1 MPDIKPRD
9 LRELLLQPV
18 LWVLVYGAL
27 IAYGLY
33 AWFTIPVE
41 VLPRFNFPQIKVIAH
56 EPGAGAPELET
67 QVVRPLEGRL
77 LALPGLADL
86 RSVMG
91 NGTAELDVRFA
102 EGGDAQQ
109 ALQSVQGAIGMA
121 RAELPPSVEPL
132 AEIMGNSVNEIADYA
147 AVIPSGTDPA
157 EVQHSVLAGV
167 VPALRALPGVQRVE
181 VYGAGGEALWVQ
193 PDLAALRR
201 YGVSAAALATAIREQ
216 VLLTPG
222 GYVTMGH
229 QDVFIEARA
238 LPATIKDVESLPVP
252 GPGGPIPL
260 RALARV
266 VRSSIPTLNSVSL
279 DGAPTLAL
287 AVFKQPGASTIPVS
301 KAVRA
306 ELAATAAGLPA
317 GTRWERIYGQDRLV
331 GVVGKDLGLNLAAGG
346 LLAIGVLL
354 WVLGGGRGTWVLAVS
369 IPLSL
374 LMGIAGLHAAGQGLN
389 LMTLGA
395 LTVAVGLLAD
405 DAIIVLESV
414 YHRWER
420 GDAHLPG
427 ILNGL
432 KDIAGPDITG
442 TLTTISVFVPLL
454 FVGGLAGIF
463 FIPFALAMTLSL
475 LASLLVS
482 LTFIP
487 IALGFLRGHK
497 ISGEGR
503 GAGAVNALRVLNG
516 HIFEWVLRRPGTAL
530 AVCAGL
536 LAASAAGLALV
547 PVNFLPLPNEGV
559 LLESFTLPPG
569 SSQEDTQAAVA
580 AITRRLRADPEVA
593 HTLARIGS
601 PSGGAY
607 TEPAYAGEI
616 MIALKPGV
624 SVNSLNAIA
633 QRLTEESKMPGVQSA
648 IDTPTLERVGE
659 SLSGLPQPFVL
670 DLFGDSVDELRRLAG
685 KVAGRLRGIP
695 SLTGIFNNDAYP
707 VSQLRIEPR
716 TAALALRGL
725 TPADLQAQ
733 LSPLLTGETAAQV
746 PAGNVPLALY
756 VRLAGAPQLS
766 QAQLKTLPIR
776 CSGGWTPLGQLA
788 DIRLETVPNQ
798 LRHIAGARA
807 LEISATPTGPL
818 GSVISAARRALASLE
833 LPPGYRLSFG
843 GLYPQLERAALG
855 LAAAALAAFAL
866 MFGVMVM
873 QFDGLLAPGLLL
885 LLTPLAFT
893 GGAIA
898 LAVSGVGLNATGL
911 VAFLTLIGIGIN
923 HGIVLLHRARRS
935 EAAGM
940 SPEAAVREAIQVRFR
955 PIVLTTL
962 TAVLGMLPTALG
974 FGEGAAP
981 EQGLAIV
988 TLGGVIWSALLSTNL
1003 IPAFYLKRR
1012 LKASAAREPE

>member
-1 MPDIKPRD
+1 MPDIRPRGF
-9 LRELLLQPV
+9 RELLLQPV

-27 IAYGLY
+27 VAYGLY
-33 AWFTIPVE
+33 AWLNIPVE
-41 VLPRFNFPQIKVIAH
+41 VLPRFNFPQIRVIAH
-56 EPGAGAPELET
+56 EPGAGAAELET

-77 LALPGLADL
+77 LSLPGLADL

-91 NGTAELDVRFA
+91 DGTAELDARFTA
-102 EGGDAQQ
+102 GGDARL

-121 RAELPPSVEPL
+121 RAELPPGVEPL
-132 AEIMGNSVNEIADYA
+132 AEIMGNSINEIADYA
-147 AVIPSGTDPA
+147 VVVPPGTDPA
-157 EVQHSVLAGV
+157 EVQRAVLAGA

-181 VYGAGGEALWVQ
+181 LYGAGGEALWVQ

-201 YGVSAAALATAIREQ
+201 YGVSAAALSRALHEQ

-229 QDVFIEARA
+229 QDVFIEARD

-279 DGAPTLAL
+279 DGAPTIAL

-301 KAVRA
+301 RAVQA
-306 ELAATAAGLPA
+306 ALASSSGLPP
-317 GTRWERIYGQDRLV
+317 GTRWERIYGQGRLV
-331 GVVGKDLGLNLAAGG
+331 GVVGRDLGVNLAAGG

-354 WVLGGGRGTWVLAVS
+354 LVLGGGRGTWVLALS

-374 LMGIAGLHAAGQGLN
+374 LMGIAGLYAAGQGLN

-405 DAIIVLESV
+405 DAIIVLESI
-414 YHRWER
+414 YHRWEQ

-442 TLTTISVFVPLL
+442 TLTTVSVFVPLL
-454 FVGGLAGIF
+454 FVGGLAGLF

-475 LASLLVS
+475 LASLVVS

-487 IALGFLRGHK
+487 IALGFLRRHQAG
-497 ISGEGR
+497 GAGR
-503 GAGAVNALRVLNG
+503 GAGAVEALRALNG
-516 HIFEWVLRRPGTAL
+516 RLFNLALRRPGA
-530 AVCAGL
+530 AVAFCAGL
-536 LAASAAGLALV
+536 LVLSAAGLALV

-569 SSQEDTQAAVA
+569 SSQEDTQAAAA
-580 AITRRLRADPEVA
+580 AITKRLRADPAVA

-616 MIALKPGV
+616 MITLKPGV
-624 SVNSLNAIA
+624 SVNSLDAIG

-670 DLFGDSVDELRRLAG
+670 DLFGNGIDELRRLAG
-685 KVAGRLRGIP
+685 EATARLRGVP
-695 SLTGIFNNDAYP
+695 ALTDIFNNDAYP
-707 VSQLRIEPR
+707 VSQLRIEPE
-716 TAALALRGL
+716 AGALAVRGL

-746 PAGNVPLALY
+746 PAGDVPLALY

-766 QAQLKTLPIR
+766 LSQLKALPIR

-788 DIRLETVPNQ
+788 AIGLETVPNQ

-807 LEISATPTGPL
+807 LEITATPTGPL
-818 GSVISAARRALASLE
+818 GSVISAAKRALASLK
-833 LPPGYRLSFG
+833 LPPGYRVSFG
-843 GLYPQLERAALG
+843 GLYPQLERAAIG

-866 MFGVMVM
+866 MFGVMVI

-898 LAVSGVGLNATGL
+898 LAVTGVGLNATGL

-940 SPEAAVREAIQVRFR
+940 PPEAAVREAIQVRFR

-974 FGEGAAP
+974 FGQGAAP

-988 TLGGVIWSALLSTNL
+988 TLGGVVWSALLSTNL
-1003 IPAFYLKRR
+1003 IPALYLKRR
-1012 LKASAAREPE
+1012 LKASAGKEAG